1 MISSSKFDS
10 SQIISDRH
18 RPLNGRLSLSY
29 DHISPQ
35 LRRRKFKPRE
45 RERGSPKTNE
55 RGTPNRFSV
64 SHTMK
69 IRPFG
74 FYGLGTP
81 TPSPSPQR
89 NPFSSPPPSP
99 SSRPPMPLQ
108 TINQGRNNAVETV
121 SYSAPW
127 SKKTLSCYARTAT
140 YTAGE
145 VTIINPCTA
154 TRDSP
159 KIAWNFT
166 TYEIW

>member
-10 SQIISDRH
+10 NQIISDRH

-35 LRRRKFKPRE
+35 LRRRKFKPKNE
-45 RERGSPKTNE
+45 RE
-55 RGTPNRFSV
+55 TPNRFSV

-74 FYGLGTP
+74 FSVWERLLHHLHRKEILFLRRLP
-81 TPSPSPQR
+81 
-89 NPFSSPPPSP
+89 P

-108 TINQGRNNAVETV
+108 TINQGRNNAVRTV
-121 SYSAPW
+121 SYSPATW
-127 SKKTLSCYARTAT
+127 SKKTQSCYARTAT

-154 TRDSP
+154 TRDGP
-159 KIAWNFT
+159 KIAWNFS